1 MIANFFVLLYTGG
14 NNSFFGMAKDYYK
27 MLGVSKGTSDDE
39 LKKAY
44 RKLAHQFHPDKKGGD
59 EAKFKEINEAYQV
72 LSNKEKRAQYDR
84 FGDAFSGQQGG
95 GGAGFGGFDFSR
107 GAEGFSNGNFHFEGG
122 FDDIFS
128 DIFGARSGSRGRSR
142 RSGADIQID
151 VEISFEEMAHGARK
165 AVSLRRSVSCPAC
178 SGTGGKSGTKESSCV
193 ACGGAGQVRRT
204 VRSFLGTFQQ
214 AEVCGECRGQGKVY
228 VEKCPDCRG
237 AGQVKKSGEL
247 SIDIPA
253 GIDDGQMLSLSGEGE
268 AGDRGNP
275 SGDLLVAVHV
285 RPHASLSRRG
295 NDVVS
300 TVSISSVRATLG
312 DTVVVPTIEG
322 DVSMKIPA
330 GTESGEVFRIRGKG
344 LPSIGSSWGK
354 GDHLVTVRVRIPKRL
369 SREER
374 TLFESL
380 RDMEK

>member
-1 MIANFFVLLYTGG
+1 LFYPTLGATILFLG
-14 NNSFFGMAKDYYK
+14 FFGMAKDYYK
-27 MLGVSKGTSDDE
+27 TLGVARGASNDE

-44 RKLAHQFHPDKKGGD
+44 RKLAHEHHPDKKGGD

-72 LSNKEKRAQYDR
+72 LSNKEKRAQYDQ
-84 FGDAFSGQQGG
+84 FGEASSQSSGGGG

-107 GAEGFSNGNFHFEGG
+107 GFEGFSNGDFHFEGG

-128 DIFGARSGSRGRSR
+128 DIFGARSASRGRSR
-142 RSGADIQID
+142 KSGADIQVD
-151 VEISFEEMAHGARK
+151 VEISFEEMAHGVRK
-165 AVSLRRSVSCPAC
+165 AVSLRRSVSCPSC
-178 SGTGGKSGTKESSCV
+178 SGTGGKPGTKESSCKT
-193 ACGGAGQVRRT
+193 CSGSGQVRRM
-204 VRSFLGTFQQ
+204 VRSFLGAFQQ
-214 AEVCGECRGQGKVY
+214 VEACSECSGRGKVYAEKCPECRGS
-228 VEKCPDCRG
+228 
-237 AGQVKKSGEL
+237 GQVKKSAEIP
-247 SIDIPA
+247 IDIPA
-253 GIDDGQMLSLSGEGE
+253 GIEDGQMLSLSGEGE
-268 AGDRGNP
+268 AGGRGNP

-285 RPHASLSRRG
+285 RPHAFLSRRG
-295 NDVVS
+295 NDIVS
-300 TVSISSVRATLG
+300 TISLSSVRAALG
-312 DTVVVPTIEG
+312 ETVSVPTIEG

-344 LPSIGSSWGK
+344 LPSIGNSWGK